1 MIHLL
6 EVKQKT
12 FGTAGRVFRLSAS
25 VSGCLTCTPP
35 PQPNPNPSSPMDTA
49 EQIGHVAAVGSRL
62 ACEMRLKSREVL
74 SLRRSFLV

>member
-1 MIHLL
+1 
-6 EVKQKT
+6 
-12 FGTAGRVFRLSAS
+12 
-25 VSGCLTCTPP
+25 
-35 PQPNPNPSSPMDTA
+35 MDTA